1 MWFPRPHG
9 DQQLF
14 FQLFKQ
20 IIVDFFTGNRLINPE
35 PRFSLVFNR
44 LRFGARR
51 NLLWSV
57 FPAPERFLPP
67 LLFFCRRNHHYRLF
81 CRFGS
86 RACASSSSSVISS
99 LAASSSALRQSLR
112 FPLQP
117 ATLLAKPLRVDV
129 FRQRQFFTFDSH
141 WLRRSSTTGSGC
153 ATTSASG
160 CAFSLQ
166 QPVQ

>member
-1 MWFPRPHG
+1 MWFPRHIG

-20 IIVDFFTGNRLINPE
+20 IIVDFLPRNRLINPE
-35 PRFSLVFNR
+35 PRFSLVFSR
-44 LRFGARR
+44 LLSGAQR

-57 FPAPERFLPP
+57 FPAPERFLHR

-81 CRFGS
+81 CRFGAS
-86 RACASSSSSVISS
+86 ACASSSSSVISS
-99 LAASSSALRQSLR
+99 LAASSSPLRQSLR
-112 FPLQP
+112 FPLRP
-117 ATLLAKPLRVDV
+117 ATLLAKPFGVDV
-129 FRQRQFFTFDSH
+129 LRQRQFFTFDSH
-141 WLRRSSTTGSGC
+141 WLRVSSTTGSGW

-160 CAFSLQ
+160 CAFYFQ